1 MQFCRTKMNPNA
13 PSYWYSYILRCVRR
27 ITIDKDNR
35 QPPSPPVAA
44 FQPFHYQKDI
54 AKLKRNTLQA
64 WNHNDAFHNRRDKQ
78 KKLLASPL
86 QSPTDFS
93 DTLFSKL
100 AWISWLCHGTVM
112 RFMGSNYITLTKIS
126 EIWNPLSSFFRNFI
140 FRPRAKSGRTRKQRR
155 CHLVFLQPQT
165 RVAGPLPADLAFSL
179 DSRHRLLHHSSR

>member
-1 MQFCRTKMNPNA
+1 MRAENHHRSGQQAAPPPLLHFNP
-13 PSYWYSYILRCVRR
+13 C
-27 ITIDKDNR
+27 
-35 QPPSPPVAA
+35 
-44 FQPFHYQKDI
+44 I
-54 AKLKRNTLQA
+54 AKKISQSWNDTLQA

-126 EIWNPLSSFFRNFI
+126 EIWNPLSSFFPEFHLSTTSQ
-140 FRPRAKSGRTRKQRR
+140 KRTYT
-155 CHLVFLQPQT
+155 QT
-165 RVAGPLPADLAFSL
+165 TPLPPGFSAPSNPRCSPVASW
-179 DSRHRLLHHSSR
+179 SRI